1 MELGK
6 QNKKKVS
13 CYLCRDLGSKMA
25 NAVMNGNNTRKP
37 EIAETATRQTKPAVK
52 TQERKNQRGKV
63 NLEKH
68 GFDIAAPRSKIDKL
82 LSIKESQTRALE
94 ELKVAAEKDNKRRK
108 LEDNVEQASKK
119 IVELQRQE
127 ALMKEEKVTKEKE
140 IARMKYKRSGSRQ
153 NGSVGGAG
161 VSCNCEIPIV
171 LIK

>member
-1 MELGK
+1 
-6 QNKKKVS
+6 
-13 CYLCRDLGSKMA
+13 MA

-63 NLEKH
+63 NVSITVGIKIKDCFLKLEKH